1 MNLNSDGW
9 KQRVLFA
16 LIEARDWIVQHRK
29 VSVPVAVVILIG
41 LLVGVSLL
49 HTSKEA
55 EEAVEE
61 SVSIPEVPLE
71 ENAVAAV
78 NELMNSYY
86 TALEDA
92 DIEKL
97 DQLVN
102 YISESNKLR
111 IQKKSNYIDK
121 YNNITCYTKKGPMED
136 SYIVYAYQEVKFY
149 DYDTLVPSLNTFV
162 VYKNEEG
169 SYYIYEGDMDDNV
182 LQYFNGLS
190 AQEDV
195 ANLCNTVQARYN
207 EAIAQDE
214 ALSDFMGSFNDR
226 ISEEVAQ
233 AIAEVEQSASS
244 EDGAEPEA
252 AEGTEAEAAEGTEPE
267 AAEGTEPEAQPEE
280 TSVEPEKPKI
290 TEVETIDTVN
300 VRTSDSEMADKLG
313 RAEKGMR
320 LPLVE
325 KRENGW
331 SKIVFEGKEAFI
343 KSEFLADIVDTAEG
357 QQEASNTQTEQQEPE
372 GESQQ
377 QSSSSGGGLVGS
389 DGKVTAKTT
398 VNVRSSAN
406 ESGERLG
413 VIYEGEQLE
422 LVMQQA
428 DGWCKVKYDGKTGY
442 VKTEFVE

>member
-252 AEGTEAEAAEGTEPE
+252 AEGTE
-267 AAEGTEPEAQPEE
+267 PEAQPEE

-372 GESQQ
+372 GGSQQ

>member
-1 MNLNSDGW
+1 MDLNSDGW
-9 KQRVLFA
+9 KQRVLLA
-16 LIEARDWIVQHRK
+16 LEAARDWTIQNRK
-29 VSVPVAVVILIG
+29 ISVPVAVVVLIG

-49 HTSKEA
+49 HTQKGT
-55 EEAVEE
+55 EEETAE
-61 SVSIPEVPLE
+61 SVSVPDVPLE

-86 TALEDA
+86 AALEDA

-97 DQLVN
+97 EKLIN
-102 YISESNKLR
+102 YISDVDKLG
-111 IQKKSNYIDK
+111 IQKKSNYIDR
-121 YNNITCYTKKGPMED
+121 YNNITCYTKKGQAED

-149 DYDTLVPSLNTFV
+149 DYETPVPSLNTFV
-162 VYKNEEG
+162 VYKNEDG
-169 SYYIYEGDMDDNV
+169 SYYIYEGDLDDNV

-190 AQEDV
+190 AQDDV
-195 ANLCNTVQARYN
+195 ANLCTTVQAKYN
-207 EAIAQDE
+207 KAIAGDE
-214 ALSDFMGSFNDR
+214 ALDEFISGFNDR

-233 AIAEVEQSASS
+233 SLAESEQQ
-244 EDGAEPEA
+244 EA
-252 AEGTEAEAAEGTEPE
+252 AAQAEGDGSEAETETETQEQPPE
-267 AAEGTEPEAQPEE
+267 PVEE
-280 TSVEPEKPKI
+280 TPQEARV

-300 VRTSDSEMADKLG
+300 VRSSDSEMADKVG
-313 RAEKGMR
+313 KAEKGMR

-325 KRENGW
+325 KKENGW
-331 SKIVFEGKEAFI
+331 SKIQFEGKEAFI
-343 KSEFLADIVDTAEG
+343 KSEYLADIVNTS
-357 QQEASNTQTEQQEPE
+357 QETASNTPSENQETEKPKETEQENT
-372 GESQQ
+372 
-377 QSSSSGGGLVGS
+377 SSGGGGFVGT

-413 VIYEGEQLE
+413 VIYAGEQLE

>member
-252 AEGTEAEAAEGTEPE
+252 AEGTEPE

-372 GESQQ
+372 GGSQQ

-389 DGKVTAKTT
+389 DGKGTAKTT

>member
-9 KQRVLFA
+9 KQRVLLA
-16 LIEARDWIVQHRK
+16 LMEARDWTVQHRK
-29 VSVPVAVVILIG
+29 ISVPVAVIILVG

-49 HTSKEA
+49 HTSKGA
-55 EEAVEE
+55 EEETAE

-97 DQLVN
+97 DHLVN
-102 YISESNKLR
+102 YISDSNKLK

-149 DYDTLVPSLNTFV
+149 DYDTPVPSLNTFV

-195 ANLCNTVQARYN
+195 ANLCTTVQAKYN

-214 ALSDFMGSFNDR
+214 ELADFMNSFNDR

-233 AIAEVEQSASS
+233 AIAEVEQSASAEDGEESGAEEEPAPQS
-244 EDGAEPEA
+244 EDTP
-252 AEGTEAEAAEGTEPE
+252 T
-267 AAEGTEPEAQPEE
+267 
-280 TSVEPEKPKI
+280 EPEKPKI

-313 RAEKGMR
+313 KAEKGMR

-343 KSEFLADIVDTAEG
+343 KSEFLADVVDTTEG
-357 QQEASNTQTEQQEPE
+357 QQQASDTQTEQQPE
-372 GESQQ
+372 EASQSQQ
-377 QSSSSGGGLVGS
+377 QSSSGGGLVGS

-428 DGWCKVKYDGKTGY
+428 DGWCKVKYDGQTGY

>member
-252 AEGTEAEAAEGTEPE
+252 AEGTEPE

-343 KSEFLADIVDTAEG
+343 KSEFLADIVDAAEG

>member
-1 MNLNSDGW
+1 M
-9 KQRVLFA
+9 
-16 LIEARDWIVQHRK
+16 
-29 VSVPVAVVILIG
+29 
-41 LLVGVSLL
+41 
-49 HTSKEA
+49 
-55 EEAVEE
+55 
-61 SVSIPEVPLE
+61 
-71 ENAVAAV
+71 
-78 NELMNSYY
+78 
-86 TALEDA
+86 
-92 DIEKL
+92 
-97 DQLVN
+97 
-102 YISESNKLR
+102 
-111 IQKKSNYIDK
+111 
-121 YNNITCYTKKGPMED
+121 
-136 SYIVYAYQEVKFY
+136 
-149 DYDTLVPSLNTFV
+149 
-162 VYKNEEG
+162 
-169 SYYIYEGDMDDNV
+169 
-182 LQYFNGLS
+182 
-190 AQEDV
+190 
-195 ANLCNTVQARYN
+195 
-207 EAIAQDE
+207 
-214 ALSDFMGSFNDR
+214 
-226 ISEEVAQ
+226 
-233 AIAEVEQSASS
+233 EQSASS
-244 EDGAEPEA
+244 EDGA
-252 AEGTEAEAAEGTEPE
+252 EPE